1 MANKEKVIE
10 ILDRN
15 QNQIEGLIDKK
26 IDIWL
31 DHVLFSGLWWMGL
44 ALSIIPWIIWFVF
57 RKKESTDRLLYIA
70 FYTMTISV
78 LLDIV
83 GDQIGLW
90 HYRFHVIPVLPTYFP
105 WDVTLM
111 PLAVIMLLQVK
122 PHVNPWFKAIFFALL
137 ASYIGEPVFEWI
149 GVYVPKNWRY
159 SYSVPIQIAI
169 YMSAHYLSLRNNFAQ
184 LSDESQKET

>member
-10 ILDRN
+10 IIDRN
-15 QNQIEGLIDKK
+15 QNQIESLIDKK

-31 DHVLFSGLWWMGL
+31 EHVLFSGLWWMGL

-70 FYTMTISV
+70 FYTMTVSV

-137 ASYIGEPVFEWI
+137 ASYVGEPVFHWL
-149 GVYVPKNWRY
+149 GVYEPKNWRY
-159 SYSVPIQIAI
+159 TYSVPIQIAI
-169 YMSAHYLSLRNNFAQ
+169 YMSAHYIGLRNHFAQ
-184 LSDESQKET
+184 LTRKTKKEI

>member
-10 ILDRN
+10 IIDRN
-15 QNQIEGLIDKK
+15 QNHIESLIDKK

-31 DHVLFSGLWWMGL
+31 EHVLFSGLWWMGL

-57 RKKESTDRLLYIA
+57 RKKESTDRLLYIG
-70 FYTMTISV
+70 FYIMTISV

-111 PLAVIMLLQVK
+111 PVTVIMLLQVK

-137 ASYIGEPVFEWI
+137 ASYVGEPIFHWL
-149 GVYVPKNWRY
+149 GVYEPKNWRY
-159 SYSVPIQIAI
+159 TYSVPIQIAI
-169 YMSAHYLSLRNNFAQ
+169 YMSAHYIGKRNHFAQ
-184 LSDESQKET
+184 LTDKTKKEI